1 MNNGGRQLRE
11 RSTVMDSQPM
21 SPEEM
26 QRRMPFLLDQQGRF
40 DTQIEQPSGKVDRMA
55 NGLVG
60 LTGIVGRLA

>member
-1 MNNGGRQLRE
+1 
-11 RSTVMDSQPM
+11 M

-26 QRRMPFLLDQQGRF
+26 QRRMPFLLDQQARF